1 MDRGGDED
9 GGDLVDGKGAE
20 WAFCSLGVSGSKDGR
35 KTSRKAT
42 SHGQSIMHPMDN
54 PMDNPMVN
62 LMVVNPMVNHANLPF
77 WIILAYFGPPV
88 VDEHL

>member
-1 MDRGGDED
+1 MCVCANYRSICFNLMKHSLGPDAIGGFGSMDRGGDED

-35 KTSRKAT
+35 KTSRKPT

-54 PMDNPMVN
+54 PMDNPMV
-62 LMVVNPMVNHANLPF
+62 
-77 WIILAYFGPPV
+77 I
-88 VDEHL
+88 